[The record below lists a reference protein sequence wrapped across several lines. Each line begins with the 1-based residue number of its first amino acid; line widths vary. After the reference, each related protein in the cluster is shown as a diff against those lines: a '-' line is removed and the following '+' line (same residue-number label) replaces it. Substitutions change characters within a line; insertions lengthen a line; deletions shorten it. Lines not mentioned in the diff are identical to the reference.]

1 MKFGGSD
8 ISRLLKT
15 VCGILIIA
23 LIISGITI
31 YFARKKKGIIYQF
44 DPADAYVYTFH
55 QNFFHLRYQQD
66 PLKLVKLFSDGVS
79 PLCLFGCYRNLDGED
94 LIDSL
99 MRSPV
104 EGESTQPKSRF
115 TYLRPG
121 GTISLEFDM
130 DKGNTVEDKYPYVN
144 RLILELK
151 EKERIDGISI
161 KFYGYGFGQRKKKPL
176 EVETTG
182 GEFVYSQ
189 KYGQSSVFKLT
200 KPHFISEVTFE
211 IEEDQKNNF
220 GLRDVSLYL
229 ERKKHKQTLATIEE
243 ILRGKTDE
251 KLKDLERRLNKAYS
265 LDPYSP
271 WTDYLLSEVYSR
283 QGNYDIA
290 LMRVE
295 KGIEKLG
302 KYSDFMGRTLSLN
315 DLLRGKA
322 RILENLG
329 LWSTAIKTMKKAVP
343 EVDQNFLS
351 DAYLNKYKETGE
363 VSDLKSSF
371 FHGCLAYQQTPRL
384 VLTTLEKYRR
394 NEAWLTEGI
403 KYFEEN
409 VKEVAGGYELE
420 GGRSL
425 SSYMV
430 NLSVSL
436 LKLWQG
442 TQVSLEQ
449 ALKSLAVAE
458 QGAVSAE
465 KKALV
470 AAIKARVYL
479 ARGKENK
486 ADKAREKAIDFFS
499 RYSTLYQNWIDFV
512 ERLD

>member
-1 MKFGGSD
+1 MRFGGSD
-8 ISRLLKT
+8 ISRFLKT

-31 YFARKKKGIIYQF
+31 YFARKEKGIIYQF
-44 DPADAYVYTFH
+44 NPADAYVYTFH
-55 QNFFHLRYQQD
+55 QEFFHLKYQKD

-99 MRSPV
+99 IRSPV
-104 EGESTQPKSRF
+104 ESEGTQPKSRF
-115 TYLRPG
+115 TYLRSG

-144 RLILELK
+144 RLIVELK
-151 EKERIDGISI
+151 DKERLDGISI
-161 KFYGYGFGQRKKKPL
+161 KFYGYEFGQRTKKPL
-176 EVETTG
+176 EVESTE
-182 GEFVYSQ
+182 GEFVFSQ
-189 KYGQSSVFKLT
+189 EFGQSSVFTLS
-200 KPHFISEVTFE
+200 KPHFVSEVTFE
-211 IEEDQKNNF
+211 IEEDQENNL
-220 GLRDVSLYL
+220 GLRDVSVYL
-229 ERKKHKQTLATIEE
+229 ERKKHKQTLSTIEE

-251 KLKDLERRLNKAYS
+251 KLKDLERKLNTAYS

-271 WTDYLLSEVYSR
+271 WTDYLLSEVYFR

-290 LMRVE
+290 LTRIE
-295 KGIEKLG
+295 KGIEKLD
-302 KYSDFMGRTLSLN
+302 KYSDFMARSVSIN
-315 DLLRGKA
+315 DLLKRKA
-322 RILENLG
+322 RISGSLG
-329 LWSTAIKTMKKAVP
+329 SWSTAIKTMKKAVP
-343 EVDQNFLS
+343 EVDQKFLS
-351 DAYLNKYKETGE
+351 DAYLNKYMETGE
-363 VSDLKSSF
+363 VNDLKSSF

-403 KYFEEN
+403 KYFKEN
-409 VKEVAGGYELE
+409 VKKAAGGYELK

-442 TQVSLEQ
+442 REVSLEQ
-449 ALKSLAVAE
+449 AQKRLAIAE

-470 AAIKARVYL
+470 AAIKVRVYL
-479 ARGKENK
+479 ARGEENK